1 MTLASDKAKKLKA
14 MSNPKMYT
22 FRAALA
28 FLFLSL
34 LLKYIFHCPMAT
46 VSHAVVY
53 VRIGIFK
60 SYCEGVLRKTSNI
73 HTI

>member
-34 LLKYIFHCPMAT
+34 LLKYMFHCPMAT
-46 VSHAVVY
+46 VSHAVVM
-53 VRIGIFK
+53 
-60 SYCEGVLRKTSNI
+60 
-73 HTI
+73 